1 MRLWQAMFRSLL
13 VALFVLPLAA
23 STTDVPPIDIV
34 LCTKAHPCG
43 HFPALEIKTSPVRA
57 ADVATIGG
65 MMKAFY
71 EVVSGPKGQPRD
83 WGRDRTL
90 YTPDLRFISVSE
102 RRTGKLAGLIMD
114 HQTFAESS
122 EPGLAK
128 KGFYE
133 NEIHRSVQQ
142 FGHIAH
148 VFSTYESRETPDG
161 PPTAHGINS
170 IEMLFD
176 GHRWWITFAEWD
188 EERPGYLLPKDFLP

>member
-1 MRLWQAMFRSLL
+1 MLKSLL
-13 VALFVLPLAA
+13 VALFVFPLAA
-23 STTDVPPIDIV
+23 TTATDISAIEIM
-34 LCTKAHPCG
+34 LCTKVRPCG
-43 HFPALEIKTSPVRA
+43 KFPALEIRTSPVRA
-57 ADVATIGG
+57 ADVATIDG

-71 EVVSGPKGQPRD
+71 EVVSGPKAQPRG

-102 RRTGKLAGLIMD
+102 RRTGKLAALIMD

-122 EPGLAK
+122 QPGLAK
-128 KGFYE
+128 RGFYE
-133 NEIHRSVQQ
+133 KEIHRNVQQ

-161 PPTAHGINS
+161 PATARGINS

-188 EERPGYLLPKDFLP
+188 EERPGQTLPKEFLP

>member
-1 MRLWQAMFRSLL
+1 MLKSLL
-13 VALFVLPLAA
+13 LALLVFPLAA
-23 STTDVPPIDIV
+23 ITSTDQSSIDVV

-43 HFPALEIKTSPVRA
+43 KFPSLDIKTSPVRP
-57 ADVATIGG
+57 ADIATIDG

-90 YTPDLRFISVSE
+90 YTPDLRFISVTE
-102 RRTGKLAGLIMD
+102 RRTGRLAALILD

-122 EPGLAK
+122 QPGLAK
-128 KGFYE
+128 NGFFE
-133 NEIHRSVQQ
+133 KEIHRTVQQ

-148 VFSTYESRETPDG
+148 VFSTYESRATPDG
-161 PPTAHGINS
+161 PPTARGINS

-176 GHRWWITFAEWD
+176 GRRWWITFAEWD
-188 EERPGYLLPKDFLP
+188 EERSGQTLPKEFLP

>member
-1 MRLWQAMFRSLL
+1 MYKSLL
-13 VALFVLPLAA
+13 IALFVFPLAA
-23 STTDVPPIDIV
+23 TTSTDSKALEIV

-43 HFPALEIKTSPVRA
+43 TFPGLEIKTSPVRP
-57 ADVATIGG
+57 ADVATIDG
-65 MMKAFY
+65 MIKAFY
-71 EVVSGPKGQPRD
+71 EVVSGPKGQARD

-102 RRTGKLAGLIMD
+102 RRTGKLAALILD
-114 HQTFAESS
+114 HQTFAQSS
-122 EPGLAK
+122 QPGLAN
-128 KGFYE
+128 KGFFE
-133 NEIHRSVQQ
+133 KEIHRTVEQ

-161 PPTAHGINS
+161 PPTARGINS

-188 EERPGYLLPKDFLP
+188 EERPGQILPKQFLP

>member
-1 MRLWQAMFRSLL
+1 MYKSLL
-13 VALFVLPLAA
+13 VALIVFPLAG
-23 STTDVPPIDIV
+23 STSPDVRALEVV

-43 HFPALEIKTSPVRA
+43 NFPALDIQTSPVRA
-57 ADVATIGG
+57 SDVATIDG

-90 YTPDLRFISVSE
+90 YTPDLRFISVGE
-102 RRTGKLAGLIMD
+102 RRTGKLAALILD

-122 EPGLAK
+122 QPGLAK
-128 KGFYE
+128 SGFFE
-133 NEIHRSVQQ
+133 KEIHRSVQQ
-142 FGHIAH
+142 FGHLAH
-148 VFSTYESRETPDG
+148 VFSTYESSQTPNG
-161 PPTAHGINS
+161 PPNARGINS

-188 EERPGYLLPKDFLP
+188 EERPGQSLPKEFLP